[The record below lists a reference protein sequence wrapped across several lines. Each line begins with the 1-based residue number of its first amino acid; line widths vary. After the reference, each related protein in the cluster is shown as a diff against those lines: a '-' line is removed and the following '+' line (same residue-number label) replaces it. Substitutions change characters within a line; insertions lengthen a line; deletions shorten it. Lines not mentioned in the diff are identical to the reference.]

1 MVGQDPARFRRS
13 TTATRFPCEAS
24 DQAKNLALP
33 LPSTTTSYSSGC
45 DTFFPLRVNS
55 SRSFHALA
63 ATISITT
70 RNSGRTS
77 RETTR
82 IIPPGVRESLRSDQS
97 LRSDRLNP
105 YLAADSLPIIST
117 ISRHAL
123 AHSRHALA
131 QRFMCS
137 SSGNFSHSLPQLS
150 QALAQAS
157 HTRTAIGP

>member
-24 DQAKNLALP
+24 DQAKDLALP
-33 LPSTTTSYSSGC
+33 LPSTTKSYSSGC

-77 RETTR
+77 RDKN
-82 IIPPGVRESLRSDQS
+82 GVRHRSALPASHRQHD
-97 LRSDRLNP
+97 P
-105 YLAADSLPIIST
+105 EACLAAH
-117 ISRHAL
+117 HAVVGL
-123 AHSRHALA
+123 
-131 QRFMCS
+131 
-137 SSGNFSHSLPQLS
+137 G
-150 QALAQAS
+150 
-157 HTRTAIGP
+157 GPFQGIHFVHR

>member
-1 MVGQDPARFRRS
+1 MMH
-13 TTATRFPCEAS
+13 
-24 DQAKNLALP
+24 LYIL
-33 LPSTTTSYSSGC
+33 SG
-45 DTFFPLRVNS
+45 FLER
-55 SRSFHALA
+55 
-63 ATISITT
+63 TT
-70 RNSGRTS
+70 RLIPNQLDL
-77 RETTR
+77 EL
-82 IIPPGVRESLRSDQS
+82 IPPGVREALRSDPS

-150 QALAQAS
+150 HALAHAS
-157 HTRTAIGP
+157 HTRDAIGP

>member
-1 MVGQDPARFRRS
+1 MRLLDVCDHDAPPHSFWLSGEDYLTYSEPTRS
-13 TTATRFPCEAS
+13 
-24 DQAKNLALP
+24 LAL
-33 LPSTTTSYSSGC
+33 
-45 DTFFPLRVNS
+45 
-55 SRSFHALA
+55 
-63 ATISITT
+63 
-70 RNSGRTS
+70 
-77 RETTR
+77 
-82 IIPPGVRESLRSDQS
+82 IPPGVRESLRSDPS
-97 LRSDRLNP
+97 LRSDRRNP

-150 QALAQAS
+150 HALAHAS